1 MVHLFLLYL
10 LDLGETMRLV
20 VVLLGKCSV
29 SASYAVIYLYSAELF
44 PTENRYI
51 VNLQSLKWYEGIY
64 TIEGTAQGMV

>member
-29 SASYAVIYLYSAELF
+29 SASYSVIYLYSAELF
-44 PTENRYI
+44 PTENRL

-64 TIEGTAQGMV
+64 TIEGTAKGMV